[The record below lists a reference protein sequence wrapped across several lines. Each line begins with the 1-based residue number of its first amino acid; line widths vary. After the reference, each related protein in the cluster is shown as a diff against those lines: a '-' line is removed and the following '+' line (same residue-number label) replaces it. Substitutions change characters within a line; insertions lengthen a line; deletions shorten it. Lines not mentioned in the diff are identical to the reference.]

1 MDSGSA
7 EVQSTLAQ
15 QQQQKAKKKKSATQ
29 KTLDHLIHCCCR
41 HNSLPAALAL
51 YMALRERLIEN
62 NRIKRGKGAEGGGA
76 SHSSSSSS
84 DSSANTKPAPMTC
97 QVLEELRPELTSPT
111 LQAFKDDPT
120 LFMNSKTY
128 STLLSLCSGVSPSD
142 YLSSGA
148 TNKPAPPPTSPSPT
162 PASTAQVAT
171 SNMNWSPQILELY
184 STLPSTTVIDFAGR
198 YEFAKVLRD
207 DMVLHGFSLNEIGY
221 TALIRVACRANDV
234 EAAMAMLDKAEKD
247 VTVKKR
253 NRLFLDVLA
262 LKTEEGNLD
271 LPYALNLW
279 ARMQKLGLQVREEE
293 KRMTLNGCSVLG
305 DYQCANYVLNC
316 IVDDCL
322 VPQEATSE
330 AILNWF
336 KGGSKRVETD
346 VLQKSGL
353 KFFSKKEDFATQ
365 HGKYEIT
372 SDLEAN
378 DEGELGTGT
387 RLKSIEIS
395 AGSCFKLISMNE
407 EIVVKGTVEGSGSE
421 FCGGGKGKKRK
432 HGAEE
437 GQKRFQK
444 WLNFKTRTVDQPF
457 THVIDGANVGY
468 CNVNFSQSKHI
479 DWEQLNSLVEALIKM
494 GGTPIVVLHER
505 HFTNSM
511 LPKGCRWIVQGWDK
525 RGLLCRTPLQM
536 NDDWFAIHLCL
547 ARGAKEGVEDSAE
560 NLPYF
565 VSNDELRDH
574 RFMML
579 EARDLFRWK
588 ERKRVTFRFEGEPG
602 TSSRSPVFNFPRIYS
617 ERLQGREGGGMCVP
631 SAEGEEGKSKG
642 TWTEI
647 KPI

>member
-1 MDSGSA
+1 M
-7 EVQSTLAQ
+7 
-15 QQQQKAKKKKSATQ
+15 
-29 KTLDHLIHCCCR
+29 
-41 HNSLPAALAL
+41 
-51 YMALRERLIEN
+51 
-62 NRIKRGKGAEGGGA
+62 
-76 SHSSSSSS
+76 
-84 DSSANTKPAPMTC
+84 
-97 QVLEELRPELTSPT
+97 
-111 LQAFKDDPT
+111 
-120 LFMNSKTY
+120 
-128 STLLSLCSGVSPSD
+128 
-142 YLSSGA
+142 
-148 TNKPAPPPTSPSPT
+148 
-162 PASTAQVAT
+162 
-171 SNMNWSPQILELY
+171 
-184 STLPSTTVIDFAGR
+184 
-198 YEFAKVLRD
+198 
-207 DMVLHGFSLNEIGY
+207 
-221 TALIRVACRANDV
+221 
-234 EAAMAMLDKAEKD
+234 
-247 VTVKKR
+247 
-253 NRLFLDVLA
+253 
-262 LKTEEGNLD
+262 
-271 LPYALNLW
+271 PYALNLW

-372 SDLEAN
+372 SDLEAK

-421 FCGGGKGKKRK
+421 FCGGGIGKKRK

-444 WLNFKTRTVDQPF
+444 WLNFKTRTADQPF

-468 CNVNFSQSKHI
+468 CNVNVSQSKRI

-511 LPKGCRWIVQGWDK
+511 LPKSCRWIVQGWDK
-525 RGLLCRTPLQM
+525 RGESVSCCCHVVLS
-536 NDDWFAIHLCL
+536 
-547 ARGAKEGVEDSAE
+547 V
-560 NLPYF
+560 YF
-565 VSNDELRDH
+565 L
-574 RFMML
+574 
-579 EARDLFRWK
+579 
-588 ERKRVTFRFEGEPG
+588 
-602 TSSRSPVFNFPRIYS
+602 
-617 ERLQGREGGGMCVP
+617 
-631 SAEGEEGKSKG
+631 
-642 TWTEI
+642 
-647 KPI
+647 